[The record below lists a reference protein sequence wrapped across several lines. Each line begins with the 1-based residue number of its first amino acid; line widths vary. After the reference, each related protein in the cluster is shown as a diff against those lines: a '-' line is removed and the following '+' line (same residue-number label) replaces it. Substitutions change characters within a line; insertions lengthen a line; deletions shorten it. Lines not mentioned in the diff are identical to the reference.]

1 MLSKSEFLAA
11 LKRETKILTHL
22 ASKLE
27 AKHLDF
33 RFSPPQ
39 RSTLELLQYLTIN
52 CEAGTTYFV
61 TGSWDH
67 WEGMAERAKAVDLAG
82 FAKALKKQEA
92 AVAKL
97 LKPISDK
104 AFITKK
110 VKPVSGKGSVVLSQ
124 ALFEGT
130 ITWSIGYRMQ
140 LFLQAKAAGLA
151 GLNSG
156 NLWAGKDSTKH

>member
-33 RFSPPQ
+33 RFTPAQ
-39 RSTLELLQYLTIN
+39 RSTLELLQYLTVN
-52 CEAGTTYFV
+52 QEAGTTYFL

-67 WEGMAERAKAVDLAG
+67 WEGMEQRAKTVDLAG
-82 FAKALKKQEA
+82 FAKTLKKQEA

-104 AFITKK
+104 AFITKQ
-110 VKPVSGKGSVVLSQ
+110 VKPLSGKGSVVLSQ
-124 ALFEGT
+124 ALVEGPL
-130 ITWSIGYRMQ
+130 TWTIGYRMQ
-140 LFLQAKAAGLA
+140 LFLQAKAAGLSE
-151 GLNSG
+151 LNSA

>member
-52 CEAGTTYFV
+52 LEAGTTYFV

-82 FAKALKKQEA
+82 FAKALKKQES

-104 AFITKK
+104 AFTTKK

-130 ITWSIGYRMQ
+130 LTWAIGYRMQ

-156 NLWAGKDSTKH
+156 NLWAGKDSKKH